1 MKTAIS
7 HQFFEEAKQYIPG
20 GVNSPVRAFKSVG
33 GDPLFI
39 TEAQG
44 ATWKDA
50 DGNQY
55 IEYIGSWGPMILGHA
70 YPKVVEAVKQAAEK
84 STSFGAPT
92 YAEVEL
98 ARLMTR
104 MVPGLERVRMVNSG
118 TEAAMSAIRMAR
130 AATGRS
136 KIVKFEGNYHG
147 HYDAFL
153 IKAGSGAA
161 TLGAPSSPGVT
172 EGVTRDTLLARYND
186 LDSVRQQ
193 VEAHGDDIAAIA
205 VEPIAGNMGCVPPQP
220 GFLEGLRSICDDIG
234 AVLLF
239 DEVMCGFR
247 VAPGGAQERFG
258 VQADMICMGKIIG
271 GGLPVGAYGGKE
283 HLMRHVSPEGKVY
296 QAGTLSGNPL
306 AMAAGYALLSELYE
320 NPAHYD
326 SVEAKS
332 AQLERGFQ
340 QAFDQAGLPAQIN
353 RVGSM
358 MSFHFTDRPVIDFD
372 SAAGVDL
379 ERFRRFFHAMLKRG
393 IFLPPSAFESM
404 FVSDAH
410 TEAQIEQTLEAARA
424 SAHEIMAEA
433 TA

>member
-1 MKTAIS
+1 MQTPRS

-39 TEAQG
+39 TEARG
-44 ATWKDA
+44 ATWIDA
-50 DGNQY
+50 DGHEY

-70 YPKVVEAVKQAAEK
+70 YPRVIQAVQQAAEK

-98 ARLMTR
+98 ARLMTK

-136 KIVKFEGNYHG
+136 KIIKFEGNYHG

-172 EGVTRDTLLARYND
+172 EAVTRDTLLARYND
-186 LDSVRQQ
+186 LDSVREQ

-205 VEPIAGNMGCVPPQP
+205 VEPIAGNMGCVPPKD
-220 GFLEGLRSICDDIG
+220 GFLQGLRDICDEIG

-247 VAPGGAQERFG
+247 VAPGGAQELYG
-258 VQADMICMGKIIG
+258 IQADMVCMGKIIG

-283 HLMRHVSPEGKVY
+283 SLMKHVSPEGKVY

-320 NPAHYD
+320 HPEHYA
-326 SVEAKS
+326 SLEAKS
-332 AQLERGFQ
+332 ARLEEGFREAFEEAGITAQL
-340 QAFDQAGLPAQIN
+340 N

-358 MSFHFTDRPVIDFD
+358 MSFHFTDRPVVDFD
-372 SAAGVDL
+372 SAASVDQDL
-379 ERFRRFFHAMLKRG
+379 FKRFFHGMLEEG
-393 IFLPPSAFESM
+393 VYLPPAAFEAM
-404 FVSDAH
+404 FISDAH
-410 TEAQIEQTLEAARA
+410 TEAQIERTIEAAKKVFK
-424 SAHEIMAEA
+424 
-433 TA
+433 